1 MNEHTLID
9 KLFLI
14 AQAFDPD
21 LNEDTSF
28 EDLVHLFK
36 LMKDKALKFEI
47 LENTFKPEPQLPVIK
62 ERGDFRMEGNT
73 IYLWNMK

>member
-1 MNEHTLID
+1 MNEHTLIA
-9 KLFLI
+9 KIYQI

-21 LNEDTSF
+21 VDDSTSF
-28 EDLVHLFK
+28 QDLLQDLE

-62 ERGDFRMEGNT
+62 EKGDFRMQGNT
-73 IYLWNMK
+73 IWL

>member
-1 MNEHTLID
+1 MNEHTLIA
-9 KLFLI
+9 KIYQI

-21 LNEDTSF
+21 VDDSTSF
-28 EDLVHLFK
+28 QDLLQDLE

-62 ERGDFRMEGNT
+62 EKGDFRMKGNT
-73 IYLWNMK
+73 IWL

>member
-9 KLFLI
+9 KLYLI

-28 EDLVHLFK
+28 EDLIQLFN

-47 LENTFKPEPQLPVIK
+47 LESTFKPEPQLPVIREK
-62 ERGDFRMEGNT
+62 GDFYMEGNT
-73 IYLWNMK
+73 LCL

>member
-9 KLFLI
+9 KIYQI

-21 LNEDTSF
+21 VDDSTSF
-28 EDLVHLFK
+28 QDLLQDLE

-73 IYLWNMK
+73 IYL

>member
-9 KLFLI
+9 KIYQI

-21 LNEDTSF
+21 VDDSTSF
-28 EDLVHLFK
+28 QDLLQDLE

-73 IYLWNMK
+73 IWL

>member
-9 KLFLI
+9 KIYQI

-21 LNEDTSF
+21 VDDSTSF
-28 EDLVHLFK
+28 QDLLQDLE

-62 ERGDFRMEGNT
+62 EKGDFRMEGNT
-73 IYLWNMK
+73 IWL